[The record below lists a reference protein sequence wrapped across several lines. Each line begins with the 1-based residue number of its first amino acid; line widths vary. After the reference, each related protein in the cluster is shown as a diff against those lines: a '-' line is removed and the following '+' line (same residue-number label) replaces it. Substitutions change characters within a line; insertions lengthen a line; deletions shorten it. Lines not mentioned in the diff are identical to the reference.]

1 MAIYLETL
9 EHQQKAIDAIVGA
22 MEGCRDFDE
31 KSDPDFRYVYANP
44 IIKLR
49 TENVRKFVEK
59 STKPSSF
66 NLNSNNIIDIKME
79 TGTGKTFVYTK
90 TMYELYK
97 NFGLNKFIIF
107 VPSLA
112 IKEGA
117 KNFISADYTRRYFS
131 TFYPDVKI
139 DLSVINA
146 GAFNTKKRRKT
157 LPSELVDFLE
167 GTRNQHGTR
176 TIKCLLINDKMFTAK
191 SMTEE
196 YDQTLISSVST
207 KPLEAIKATRPV
219 VIIDEPHRFKRKSI
233 AFKEIKNLDPQLIL
247 RFGAT
252 FPDIEDDEGKSKSKT
267 TQKDYSNLIYDL
279 NAVESFNKGLVKAI
293 DVFYPSGS
301 KSEKYKVE
309 SVSNKKLILSKNS
322 KKFEILAGERLPSDF
337 EGGLTFKG
345 GREKMLSNNLKF
357 DERKELNPEA
367 FSVLYQKIMI
377 SQALDQHF
385 KKERENWVRENA
397 GENPAKIKTLSLFF
411 IDSISSY
418 RKEDGWLKNTFENL
432 LRKKLESTISKET
445 NIEYKDFLEKSLEN
459 IAECHG
465 GYFAEDAAGK
475 GDEQI
480 QNEVDDILRN
490 KNRLISF
497 KDEKG
502 KWILRRFLFS
512 KWTLREGWDNP
523 NVFVIAKIRSSGSE
537 ISKLQEVG
545 RGLRLPVDEN
555 GRRLSEE
562 EFRLS
567 YIIDFSEKDFA
578 NKLIGEINQDG
589 GKVFE
594 GKISD
599 EVINILI
606 KNNYAENPRQVRNK
620 LAEEKIIDDYDIV
633 INSQRLQELLPNQGI
648 QKDKIRNNPKKST
661 EKVKLRKNNW
671 EKIKQLWLEVSQRYM
686 IKFEELSED
695 EIFEIAKKSIGE
707 NLRESEIYNEKESLI
722 SDEREIHSE
731 VSRVDSGYTLEAIHY
746 GDFLKKLSQNTN
758 ILPKIWHKAILSKN
772 KNFEKECFNVISL
785 ANIVRD
791 FKKVFEEEFSQKF
804 EYNKL
809 DFTANT
815 SLIRNGEFVEEV
827 SKSAL
832 GAFSSMEIEVDDRNL
847 WNEICYD
854 SVNPEMEISKIKPTE
869 KVLVFGK
876 IPQRAIRIPLFTGGT
891 TSPDFIYAIKN
902 DKNIEIDLFIEA
914 KPENLKESD
923 KIVINSQETFLNTV
937 KTEWRKVTSAEE
949 VESIIKELE
958 KSRSV

>member
-31 KSDPDFRYVYANP
+31 KSNSSYANP
-44 IIKLR
+44 TIKLR
-49 TENVRKFVEK
+49 AENVRKFVEK
-59 STKPSSF
+59 STKPNSF

-117 KNFISADYTRRYFS
+117 KNFISADYARRYFS

-146 GAFNTKKRRKT
+146 GAFNTKKGRKT

-167 GTRNQHGTR
+167 GTRNQYG

-196 YDQTLISSVST
+196 YDQTLISSVS
-207 KPLEAIKATRPV
+207 KPLEAIKATRPIL
-219 VIIDEPHRFKRKSI
+219 IIDEPHRFRRNSK
-233 AFKEIKNLDPQLIL
+233 AFQAIESLKPQLIL

-252 FPDIEDDEGKSKSKT
+252 FPEIKIGKGKSAT
-267 TQKDYSNLIYDL
+267 AQKDYSNLVYDL
-279 NAVESFNKGLVKAI
+279 NAVESFNQGLVKAV
-293 DVFYPSGS
+293 DAFYPEIHSDEH
-301 KSEKYKVE
+301 EKYTVK
-309 SVSNKKLILSKNS
+309 SATASKLTLTKGA
-322 KKFEILAGERLPSDF
+322 KEFEILAGESLPSGF
-337 EGGLTFKG
+337 EGGLTFEG
-345 GREKMLSNNLKF
+345 GRAKALSSGLELEKGMKLFPKTSH
-357 DERKELNPEA
+357 A
-367 FSVLYQKIMI
+367 SYQEIMI
-377 SQALDQHF
+377 SQALDKHF
-385 KKERENWVRENA
+385 EKERENWVRENA

-418 RKEDGWLKNTFENL
+418 RKEDGWLKSTFEKL
-432 LRKKLESTISKET
+432 LRKKLKDVISKET

-502 KWILRRFLFS
+502 EWILRRFLFS

-567 YIIDFSEKDFA
+567 YIIDFSESDFVK
-578 NKLIGEINQDG
+578 KLVSEINTDG

-594 GKISD
+594 GIISD
-599 EVINILI
+599 NIIDELI
-606 KNNYAENPRQVRNK
+606 SIKYGESRREVRNR
-620 LAEEKIIDDYDIV
+620 LTDEKIIDDNEKI
-633 INSQRLQELLPNQGI
+633 INSEKLQELLPSSGV
-648 QKDKIRNNPKKST
+648 QKNKIRNNPKKSA
-661 EKVKLRKNNW
+661 EKVKLRKDNW

-695 EIFEIAKKSIGE
+695 KIFEIAKKSIGE
-707 NLRESEIYNEKESLI
+707 NLRTSKIYSEKESLI
-722 SDEREIHSE
+722 SDGREIRSE

-746 GDFLKKLSQNTN
+746 GDFLKKMSQNTN
-758 ILPKIWHKAILSKN
+758 ISPKIWHKAILSKKN
-772 KNFEKECFNVISL
+772 NFEKECFNAISL
-785 ANIVRD
+785 ANIIRD

-804 EYNKL
+804 KYNKL

-832 GAFSSMEIEVDDRNL
+832 GAFSSTEIEVDDRNL

-854 SVNPEMEISKIKPTE
+854 SVNPEMEISKIKPAE

-923 KIVINSQETFLNTV
+923 KIAIGGQEIFLNTV
-937 KTEWRKVTSAEE
+937 KIEWQKVTSAEE
-949 VESIIKELE
+949 VESLLRDFSKE
-958 KSRSV
+958 

>member
-9 EHQQKAIDAIVGA
+9 EHQQKAIDAIVGV
-22 MEGCRDFDE
+22 MEGCCDFDE
-31 KSDPDFRYVYANP
+31 KSDSSYANP
-44 IIKLR
+44 TIKLR
-49 TENVRKFVEK
+49 AENVRKFVEK

-66 NLNSNNIIDIKME
+66 NLDSNNIIDIKME

-97 NFGLNKFIIF
+97 NFELNKFIIF

-131 TFYPDVKI
+131 TFYPDIKI

-167 GTRNQHGTR
+167 GTRNQQG

-219 VIIDEPHRFKRKSI
+219 VIIDEPHRFKRDSK
-233 AFKEIKNLDPQLIL
+233 AFKEIKNLNPQLIL

-252 FPDIEDDEGKSKSKT
+252 FPEIKIDKGKSKSKT
-267 TQKDYSNLIYDL
+267 TQKDYSNLVYDL
-279 NAVESFNKGLVKAI
+279 NAFESFNQGLVKAV
-293 DVFYPSGS
+293 DAFYPPES
-301 KSEKYKVE
+301 KSEKYTVK

-322 KKFEILAGERLPSDF
+322 KEFEILAGEQLPSNF
-337 EGGLTFKG
+337 EGGLFFKG
-345 GREKMLSNNLKF
+345 GGTKSLSNDLELDEGMKF
-357 DERKELNPEA
+357 YPEI
-367 FSVLYQKIMI
+367 FSTTYQEIMI

-418 RKEDGWLKNTFENL
+418 RKEDGWLKSTFEKL
-432 LRKKLESTISKET
+432 LRKKLKDAISKET

-537 ISKLQEVG
+537 TSKLQEVG

-567 YIIDFSEKDFA
+567 YIVDFSESDFIE
-578 NKLIGEINQDG
+578 KLVKEINTDSS
-589 GKVFE
+589 KVFE
-594 GKISD
+594 GIISD
-599 EVINILI
+599 NIIDELI
-606 KNNYAENPRQVRNK
+606 SIKYGENRREVRNR
-620 LAEEKIIDDYDIV
+620 LTDEEIIDDNEKIID
-633 INSQRLQELLPNQGI
+633 SGKLQELLPSSDI
-648 QKDKIRNNPKKST
+648 LKDKIRNNPKKST
-661 EKVKLRKNNW
+661 EKVKLRKDNW

-695 EIFEIAKKSIGE
+695 KIFEIAKKSIGE

-722 SDEREIHSE
+722 SDGREIRSE

-746 GDFLKKLSQNTN
+746 GDFLKKISQNTN
-758 ILPKIWHKAILSKN
+758 ISPKIWHKAILSKKN
-772 KNFEKECFNVISL
+772 NFEKECFNAISL
-785 ANIVRD
+785 ANIIRD
-791 FKKVFEEEFSQKF
+791 FKKIFEEEFSQKF
-804 EYNKL
+804 KYNKL

-832 GAFSSMEIEVDDRNL
+832 GAFSSTEIEVDDRNL

-854 SVNPEMEISKIKPTE
+854 SVNPEMEISKIKPAE

-891 TSPDFIYAIKN
+891 ASPDFIYAIKN

-923 KIVINSQETFLNTV
+923 KIAIGGQEIFLNTV
-937 KTEWRKVTSAEE
+937 KIEWQKVTSAEE
-949 VESIIKELE
+949 VESLLRDFSKE
-958 KSRSV
+958 

>member
-9 EHQQKAIDAIVGA
+9 EHQQKAIDVIVGA

-44 IIKLR
+44 TIKLR
-49 TENVRKFVEK
+49 AENVRKFVEK
-59 STKPSSF
+59 STKPNSF
-66 NLNSNNIIDIKME
+66 NLGSNNIIDIKME

-117 KNFISADYTRRYFS
+117 KNFISADYARRYFS

-146 GAFNTKKRRKT
+146 GAFNTKKGRKT

-167 GTRNQHGTR
+167 GTRNQHGT
-176 TIKCLLINDKMFTAK
+176 IKCLLINDAMITSK
-191 SMTEE
+191 SMTAE
-196 YDQTLISSVST
+196 YDQTLISSVS
-207 KPLEAIKATRPV
+207 KPLEAIKATRPIL
-219 VIIDEPHRFKRKSI
+219 IIDEPHRFRRNSTR
-233 AFKEIKNLDPQLIL
+233 FKAIESLKPQLIL

-252 FPDIEDDEGKSKSKT
+252 FPEIEIGKGKSKSKT
-267 TQKDYSNLIYDL
+267 AQKDYSNLIYDL
-279 NAVESFNKGLVKAI
+279 NAVESFNQGLVKAV
-293 DVFYPSGS
+293 DAFYPEIHSNDHEKYTVKNATTSKLTLTKGS
-301 KSEKYKVE
+301 KE
-309 SVSNKKLILSKNS
+309 
-322 KKFEILAGERLPSDF
+322 FEILAGESLPSGF
-337 EGGLTFKG
+337 EGGLTFEG
-345 GREKMLSNNLKF
+345 GRAKALSSGLELEKGMKLFPKTSH
-357 DERKELNPEA
+357 A
-367 FSVLYQKIMI
+367 SYQEIMI

-432 LRKKLESTISKET
+432 LRKKLESAISKET

-497 KDEKG
+497 KDKKG

-537 ISKLQEVG
+537 NSKLQEVG

-567 YIIDFSEKDFA
+567 YIVDFSESNFIETLVK
-578 NKLIGEINQDG
+578 EINTDG

-594 GKISD
+594 GTISD
-599 EVINILI
+599 DIIDELI
-606 KNNYAENPRQVRNK
+606 SIKYGESRREVRNR
-620 LAEEKIIDDYDIV
+620 LTDEKIIDDNEKIID
-633 INSQRLQELLPNQGI
+633 SGKLQELLPSSGVR
-648 QKDKIRNNPKKST
+648 KDKIRNNPKKSA

-695 EIFEIAKKSIGE
+695 KIFEIAKKSIGK

-722 SDEREIHSE
+722 SDGREIRSE

-758 ILPKIWHKAILSKN
+758 ISPKIWHEAVLSKKN
-772 KNFEKECFNVISL
+772 NFEKECFNAASL
-785 ANIVRD
+785 ANIIRD

-804 EYNKL
+804 KYNKL

-815 SLIRNGEFVEEV
+815 SLIRNGEFVEEI

-832 GAFSSMEIEVDDRNL
+832 GAFSSTEIEVDDRNL

-854 SVNPEMEISKIKPTE
+854 SVNPEMEISKIKPAE

-914 KPENLKESD
+914 KSENLKESD
-923 KIVINSQETFLNTV
+923 KIAIGGQEIFLNTV
-937 KTEWRKVTSAEE
+937 KIEWQKVTSAEE
-949 VESIIKELE
+949 VESLLRDFSKE
-958 KSRSV
+958 

>member
-1 MAIYLETL
+1 
-9 EHQQKAIDAIVGA
+9 

-49 TENVRKFVEK
+49 AENVKKFVEK
-59 STKPSSF
+59 STKPNSF
-66 NLNSNNIIDIKME
+66 NLGSNNIIDIKME

-117 KNFISADYTRRYFS
+117 KNFISADYTQRYFS

-146 GAFNTKKRRKT
+146 GAFNTKKGRKT

-167 GTRNQHGTR
+167 GTRNQYGI
-176 TIKCLLINDKMFTAK
+176 IKCLLINDKMFTTK

-196 YDQTLISSVST
+196 YDQTLISSVS
-207 KPLEAIKATRPV
+207 KPLEAIKATRPIL
-219 VIIDEPHRFKRKSI
+219 IIDEPHRFKRDSI
-233 AFKEIKNLDPQLIL
+233 RFKAIESLKPQLIL

-252 FPDIEDDEGKSKSKT
+252 FPEIKIGKGKNAT
-267 TQKDYSNLIYDL
+267 TQKDYSNLVYDL
-279 NAVESFNKGLVKAI
+279 NAVESFNQGLVKAV
-293 DVFYPSGS
+293 DAFYPEIHSDEH
-301 KSEKYKVE
+301 EKYTVK
-309 SVSNKKLILSKNS
+309 SATTSKLTLLKGA
-322 KKFEILAGERLPSDF
+322 KEFEILAGESLPSDF
-337 EGGLTFKG
+337 EGGLTFE
-345 GREKMLSNNLKF
+345 GRRAKALSSGL
-357 DERKELNPEA
+357 ELDRGMKLFPKTSHA
-367 FSVLYQKIMI
+367 SYQEIMI
-377 SQALDQHF
+377 SQALDKHF
-385 KKERENWVRENA
+385 EKERENWVRKNA

-418 RKEDGWLKNTFENL
+418 RKEDGWLKNTFEKL
-432 LRKKLESTISKET
+432 LRKKLKNAISKEA

-537 ISKLQEVG
+537 NSKLQEVG

-567 YIIDFSEKDFA
+567 YIVDFSESDFIETLV
-578 NKLIGEINQDG
+578 KEINTDG

-594 GKISD
+594 GTISD
-599 EVINILI
+599 DIIDELI
-606 KNNYAENPRQVRNK
+606 SIKYGENRREVRNR
-620 LAEEKIIDDYDIV
+620 LTDEKIIDDNEKIID
-633 INSQRLQELLPNQGI
+633 SGKLQGLLPSSGVR
-648 QKDKIRNNPKKST
+648 KDKIRNNPKKSA

-695 EIFEIAKKSIGE
+695 KIFEIAKKSMGE
-707 NLRESEIYNEKESLI
+707 NLRKSEIYNEKESLI
-722 SDEREIHSE
+722 SDGREIHSE
-731 VSRVDSGYTLEAIHY
+731 VSRIDSGYTMEAIHY

-758 ILPKIWHKAILSKN
+758 ISPKIWHEAILSKKN
-772 KNFEKECFNVISL
+772 NFEKECFNAISL
-785 ANIVRD
+785 ANIIRD

-804 EYNKL
+804 KYNKL

-815 SLIRNGEFVEEV
+815 SLVRNGEFVEEV

-832 GAFSSMEIEVDDRNL
+832 GAFSSTEIEVDDRNL

-902 DKNIEIDLFIEA
+902 NKNIEIDLFIEA
-914 KPENLKESD
+914 KPENLKGSD
-923 KIVINSQETFLNTV
+923 KIVINSQKTFLNTV

-949 VESIIKELE
+949 VESIIKELG
-958 KSRSV
+958 K

>member
-9 EHQQKAIDAIVGA
+9 DHQQEAIEKIVSA
-22 MEGCRDFDE
+22 MEGCRDFNE
-31 KSDPDFRYVYANP
+31 TNERDFKYVYANP

-49 TENVRKFVEK
+49 SENVKK
-59 STKPSSF
+59 LAQQDSF
-66 NLNSNNIIDIKME
+66 GLGKNPILDIKME

-97 NFGLNKFIIF
+97 NFGLNKFILF

-117 KNFISADYTRRYFS
+117 KNFISADYAKTYFS
-131 TFYPDVKI
+131 DFYPNIKI

-146 GAFNTKKRRKT
+146 GDFSTKKGRKT
-157 LPSELVDFLE
+157 LPSELIDFLE
-167 GTRNQHGTR
+167 GTRYQQG
-176 TIKCLLINDKMFTAK
+176 TIKCLLINDAMLNSK
-191 SMTEE
+191 SMNTD
-196 YDQTLISSVST
+196 YDQTLISSVSR
-207 KPLEAIKATRPV
+207 PLDAIKATRPV
-219 VIIDEPHRFKRKSI
+219 VIIDEPHRFKRGSK
-233 AFKEIKNLDPQLIL
+233 AFQAIKNLSPQLIL

-252 FPDIEDDEGKSKSKT
+252 FPETKIGKGRKAVNK
-267 TQKDYSNLIYDL
+267 KDYSNLIYDL

-301 KSEKYKVE
+301 ESEKYKVE

-322 KKFEILAGERLPSDF
+322 KKFEILAGESLPSDF
-337 EGGLTFKG
+337 EGGLTFEG
-345 GREKMLSNNLKF
+345 GKTKSLSNGLEIF
-357 DERKELNPEA
+357 KEGMKLYPET
-367 FSVLYQKIMI
+367 FGVSYQEIMI

-418 RKEDGWLKNTFENL
+418 RKKDDNGWLKNIFEKL
-432 LRKKLESTISKET
+432 LREKLKEAIEKEK
-445 NIEYKDFLEKSLEN
+445 NPEYKDFLECSLRN
-459 IAECHG
+459 ISECHG

-567 YIIDFSEKDFA
+567 YIVDFSEKEFA

-589 GKVFE
+589 GKIFE

-599 EVINILI
+599 EIINILI

-620 LAEEKIIDDYDIV
+620 LAEEKIIDDYDIIV
-633 INSQRLQELLPNQGI
+633 NSQKLQELLPNQGI
-648 QKDKIRNNPKKST
+648 QKGKIQNNPNKSA
-661 EKVKLRKNNW
+661 EKVKLRKDNW

-695 EIFEIAKKSIGE
+695 KILEIAKKSIGE
-707 NLRESEIYNEKESLI
+707 NLRTSEIYSKKESLV
-722 SDEREIHSE
+722 SDGKEIRSE
-731 VSRVDSGYTLEAIHY
+731 VSRIDSGYTLEAIHY
-746 GDFLKKLSQNTN
+746 GDFLKELSQNTN
-758 ILPKIWHKAILSKN
+758 ISPKIWHKAISLKK
-772 KNFEKECFNVISL
+772 KNFEKGCFNATSL
-785 ANIVRD
+785 MNIIRG

-804 EYNKL
+804 KYNKL

-815 SLIRNGEFVEEV
+815 SLIRNGEFVEEI

-832 GAFSSMEIEVDDRNL
+832 GAFSSTEIEVDDRNL

-854 SVNPEMEISKIKPTE
+854 SVNPEMEISKIKPAE

-914 KPENLKESD
+914 KSENLKESD
-923 KIVINSQETFLNTV
+923 KIAIGGQEIFLNTV
-937 KTEWRKVTSAEE
+937 KIEWQKVTSAEE
-949 VESIIKELE
+949 VESLLRDFSKE
-958 KSRSV
+958 

>member
-9 EHQQKAIDAIVGA
+9 EHQQKAIDAIVGV
-22 MEGCRDFDE
+22 MEGCCDFDE
-31 KSDPDFRYVYANP
+31 KSDSSYANP
-44 IIKLR
+44 TIKLR
-49 TENVRKFVEK
+49 AENVRKFVEK

-66 NLNSNNIIDIKME
+66 NLDSNNIIDIKME

-97 NFGLNKFIIF
+97 NFELNKFIIF

-131 TFYPDVKI
+131 TFYPDIKI

-167 GTRNQHGTR
+167 GTRNQQG

-219 VIIDEPHRFKRKSI
+219 VIIDEPHRFKRDSK
-233 AFKEIKNLDPQLIL
+233 AFKEIKNLNPQLIL

-252 FPDIEDDEGKSKSKT
+252 FPEIKIDKGKSKSKT
-267 TQKDYSNLIYDL
+267 TQKDYSNLVYDL
-279 NAVESFNKGLVKAI
+279 NAFESFNQGLVKAV
-293 DVFYPSGS
+293 DAFYPPES
-301 KSEKYKVE
+301 KSEKYTVK

-322 KKFEILAGERLPSDF
+322 KEFEILAGEQLPSNF
-337 EGGLTFKG
+337 EGGLFFKG
-345 GREKMLSNNLKF
+345 GGTKSLSNDLELDEGMKF
-357 DERKELNPEA
+357 YPEI
-367 FSVLYQKIMI
+367 FSTTYQEIMI

-418 RKEDGWLKNTFENL
+418 RKEDGWLKSTFEKL
-432 LRKKLESTISKET
+432 LRKKLKDAISKET

-537 ISKLQEVG
+537 TSKLQEVG

-567 YIIDFSEKDFA
+567 YIVDFSESDFIE
-578 NKLIGEINQDG
+578 KLVKEINTDSS
-589 GKVFE
+589 KVFE
-594 GKISD
+594 GIISD
-599 EVINILI
+599 NIIDELI
-606 KNNYAENPRQVRNK
+606 SIKYGENRREVRNR
-620 LAEEKIIDDYDIV
+620 LTDEEIIDDNEKIID
-633 INSQRLQELLPNQGI
+633 SGKLQELLPSSDI
-648 QKDKIRNNPKKST
+648 LKDKIRNNPKKST
-661 EKVKLRKNNW
+661 EKVKLRKDNW

-695 EIFEIAKKSIGE
+695 KIFEIAKKSIGE

-722 SDEREIHSE
+722 SDGREIRSE

-746 GDFLKKLSQNTN
+746 GDFLKKISQNTN
-758 ILPKIWHKAILSKN
+758 ISPKIWHKAILLKKN
-772 KNFEKECFNVISL
+772 NFEKECFNAISL
-785 ANIVRD
+785 ANIIRD
-791 FKKVFEEEFSQKF
+791 FKKIFEEEFSQKF
-804 EYNKL
+804 KYNKL

-832 GAFSSMEIEVDDRNL
+832 GAFSSTEIEVDDRNL

-854 SVNPEMEISKIKPTE
+854 SVNPEMEISKIKPAE

-923 KIVINSQETFLNTV
+923 KIAIGGQEIFLNTV
-937 KTEWRKVTSAEE
+937 KIEWQKVTSAEE
-949 VESIIKELE
+949 VESLLRDFSKE
-958 KSRSV
+958 

>member
-1 MAIYLETL
+1 
-9 EHQQKAIDAIVGA
+9 
-22 MEGCRDFDE
+22 
-31 KSDPDFRYVYANP
+31 
-44 IIKLR
+44 
-49 TENVRKFVEK
+49 
-59 STKPSSF
+59 
-66 NLNSNNIIDIKME
+66 
-79 TGTGKTFVYTK
+79 
-90 TMYELYK
+90 MYELYK

-117 KNFISADYTRRYFS
+117 KNFISADYARRYFS
-131 TFYPDVKI
+131 TFYPDAKI

-146 GAFNTKKRRKT
+146 GAFNTKKGRKT

-167 GTRNQHGTR
+167 GTRNQYG

-196 YDQTLISSVST
+196 YDQTLISSVS
-207 KPLEAIKATRPV
+207 KPLEAIKATRPIL
-219 VIIDEPHRFKRKSI
+219 IIDEPHRFRRNSK
-233 AFKEIKNLDPQLIL
+233 AFQAIESLKPQLIL

-252 FPDIEDDEGKSKSKT
+252 FPEIKIGKGKGAT
-267 TQKDYSNLIYDL
+267 TQKDYSNLVYDL
-279 NAVESFNKGLVKAI
+279 NAVESFNQGLVKAV
-293 DVFYPSGS
+293 DAFYPEIHSNEH
-301 KSEKYKVE
+301 EKYTVKGE
-309 SVSNKKLILSKNS
+309 S
-322 KKFEILAGERLPSDF
+322 LPSGF
-337 EGGLTFKG
+337 EGGLTFEG
-345 GREKMLSNNLKF
+345 GRAKTLSSGLELEKGMKLFPKTSH
-357 DERKELNPEA
+357 A
-367 FSVLYQKIMI
+367 SYQEIMI
-377 SQALDQHF
+377 SQALDKHF
-385 KKERENWVRENA
+385 EKERENWVRENA

-418 RKEDGWLKNTFENL
+418 RKEDGWLKSTFEKL
-432 LRKKLESTISKET
+432 LRKKLKDVISKET

-502 KWILRRFLFS
+502 EWILRRFLFS

-567 YIIDFSEKDFA
+567 YIIDFSESDFVK
-578 NKLIGEINQDG
+578 KLVSEINTDG

-594 GKISD
+594 GIISD
-599 EVINILI
+599 NIIDELI
-606 KNNYAENPRQVRNK
+606 SIKYGESRREVRNR
-620 LAEEKIIDDYDIV
+620 LTDEKIIDDNEKI
-633 INSQRLQELLPNQGI
+633 INSEKLQELLPSSGV
-648 QKDKIRNNPKKST
+648 QKNKIRNNPKKSA
-661 EKVKLRKNNW
+661 EKVKLRKDNW

-695 EIFEIAKKSIGE
+695 KIFEIAKKSIGE

-722 SDEREIHSE
+722 SDGREIRSE

-746 GDFLKKLSQNTN
+746 GDFLKKMSQNTN
-758 ILPKIWHKAILSKN
+758 ISPKNWHKAILSKKN
-772 KNFEKECFNVISL
+772 NFEKECFNAISL
-785 ANIVRD
+785 ANIIRD

-804 EYNKL
+804 KYNKL

-832 GAFSSMEIEVDDRNL
+832 GAFSSTEIEVDDRNL

-854 SVNPEMEISKIKPTE
+854 SVNPEMEISKIKPAE

-923 KIVINSQETFLNTV
+923 KIAIDSQEIFLNTI
-937 KTEWRKVTSAEE
+937 KIEWQKVTSAEE
-949 VESIIKELE
+949 VESLLRDF
-958 KSRSV
+958 SRE

>member
-49 TENVRKFVEK
+49 AENVRKFVEK
-59 STKPSSF
+59 STKPNSF
-66 NLNSNNIIDIKME
+66 NLGSNNIIDIKME

-117 KNFISADYTRRYFS
+117 KNFISADYTQRYFS

-146 GAFNTKKRRKT
+146 GAFNTKKGRKT

-167 GTRNQHGTR
+167 GTRNQYG

-196 YDQTLISSVST
+196 YDQTLISSVS
-207 KPLEAIKATRPV
+207 KPLEAIKATRPIL
-219 VIIDEPHRFKRKSI
+219 IIDEPHRFRRNSK
-233 AFKEIKNLDPQLIL
+233 AFQAIESLKPQLIL

-252 FPDIEDDEGKSKSKT
+252 FPEIKIGKGKNAT
-267 TQKDYSNLIYDL
+267 TQKDYSNLVYDL
-279 NAVESFNKGLVKAI
+279 NAVESFNQGLVKAV
-293 DVFYPSGS
+293 DAFYPEIHSDEH
-301 KSEKYKVE
+301 EKYTVK
-309 SVSNKKLILSKNS
+309 SATPSKLTLTKGA
-322 KKFEILAGERLPSDF
+322 KEFEILAGESLPSDF
-337 EGGLTFKG
+337 EGGLTFEG
-345 GREKMLSNNLKF
+345 GRAKVLSSGLELEKGMKLLPKTSH
-357 DERKELNPEA
+357 
-367 FSVLYQKIMI
+367 SSYQEIMI
-377 SQALDQHF
+377 SQALDKHF
-385 KKERENWVRENA
+385 EKERENWVRENA

-432 LRKKLESTISKET
+432 LRKKLKDAISKET

-459 IAECHG
+459 ITECHG

-567 YIIDFSEKDFA
+567 YIVDFSENDFIK
-578 NKLIGEINQDG
+578 KLVSEINTDG

-594 GKISD
+594 GIISD
-599 EVINILI
+599 DIVDELI
-606 KNNYAENPRQVRNK
+606 SVKYGENRREVRNRLTYGK
-620 LAEEKIIDDYDIV
+620 IIDDNEKIID
-633 INSQRLQELLPNQGI
+633 SEKLQELLPSSGVI
-648 QKDKIRNNPKKST
+648 KDKIRNNPKKSA

-695 EIFEIAKKSIGE
+695 KIFEIAKKSIGE
-707 NLRESEIYNEKESLI
+707 NLRKSEIYNEKESLI
-722 SDEREIHSE
+722 SDGREIHSE

-746 GDFLKKLSQNTN
+746 GDFLKKISQNTN
-758 ILPKIWHKAILSKN
+758 ISPKIWHKAVLSKN
-772 KNFEKECFNVISL
+772 KNFEKEYFNVISL
-785 ANIVRD
+785 ANIIRD

-832 GAFSSMEIEVDDRNL
+832 GAFSSTEIEVDDRNL

-854 SVNPEMEISKIKPTE
+854 SVNPEMEISKIKPAE

-914 KPENLKESD
+914 KPENLKGSD
-923 KIVINSQETFLNTV
+923 KIVINSQKIFLNTV

-958 KSRSV
+958 K